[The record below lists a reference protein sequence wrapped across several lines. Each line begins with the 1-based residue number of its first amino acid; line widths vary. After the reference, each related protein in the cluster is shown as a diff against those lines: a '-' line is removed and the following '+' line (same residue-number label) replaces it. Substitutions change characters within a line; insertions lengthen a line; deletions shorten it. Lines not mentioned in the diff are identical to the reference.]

1 MENPETMDMFLR
13 CRGRDHGERPLLG
26 GIITVG
32 VVALLLLLAAPVA
45 AAPPLGDLTI
55 PANRVPNWY
64 LPTLVDTSGWTVTPV
79 HAVNCAD
86 NTTEDATV
94 IRNAISAASANTIL
108 QLDAS
113 CTYNIQSG
121 GGIAMSKSNL
131 LLRGGGM
138 NSTIIHWGVS
148 SDNGCYMGSP
158 NMFGTGMGT
167 GSGFLNFCGTTGT
180 GAAINWNAG
189 YTKGATS
196 ITVADDSTLS
206 VGDWLGLV
214 SEFPAELEFGN
225 TSSSA
230 NGGRHIELLKIA
242 VKRPGGQANVLTLDR
257 PLRNDNTD
265 ATVEHQVVYKWN
277 PVQNSGV
284 ESLTIRPY
292 DATSDSK
299 LLAFSNA
306 AYVWATDVRIDGANS
321 IHMNFTRA
329 ARSVVNRGYF
339 NDLKFTP
346 FDESSISFG
355 ALAVDNVVMNSI
367 FIRNAVDVKF
377 ESACSGNLWIYNY
390 QRRFSTP
397 RKCDGTGGT
406 GPWAER
412 AIFLHGMANES
423 LIEGNDTECQFGVD
437 NWWGTQQYRN
447 TAYRNRQGVVTMG
460 GSTAEGWGFGNEI
473 NNSGPLAFSMNYIMN
488 TVTRF
493 YRVNAGVGS
502 TFDAV
507 GNPTGTYNLWLER
520 NLIKGALNL
529 VPRSDTTSV
538 NNVASSNG
546 PVSWSGFSAPASL
559 VYAAKPTWWTIAS
572 PWPGIGADVDTI
584 GGTMHK
590 LPAQC
595 RYEGSTTGDCAGSV
609 APLGSP
615 GRPFLMP

>member
-1 MENPETMDMFLR
+1 MKY
-13 CRGRDHGERPLLG
+13 
-26 GIITVG
+26 
-32 VVALLLLLAAPVA
+32 LLAALSILVA
-45 AAPPLGDLTI
+45 SSAWAGSQNLGDLTI
-55 PANRVPNWY
+55 SADRVPDWY
-64 LPTLVDTSGWTVTPV
+64 IPTLVDTSGWTVTAV
-79 HAVNCAD
+79 HAVDCTD

-94 IRNAISAASANTIL
+94 IRNAITAAAANTIL

-113 CTYNIQSG
+113 CTYNIQGGSG
-121 GGIAMSKSNL
+121 IVMSKSNV

-138 NSTIIHWGVS
+138 DSTIIHWGVS
-148 SDNGCYMGSP
+148 SNAGCYIGPP
-158 NMFGTGMGT
+158 NMFGGGMGT
-167 GSGFLNFCGTTGT
+167 GDGYLNFCGTTGT
-180 GAAINWNAG
+180 GSAINWNAG
-189 YTKGATS
+189 YTRGTTN

-206 VGDWLGLV
+206 VGDWLGLT
-214 SEFPAELEFGN
+214 SGYPAELGFGDS
-225 TSSSA
+225 SSSA

-242 VKRPGGQANVLTLDR
+242 VRRPGGAANVLTLDR
-257 PLRNDNTD
+257 PLRSDNTN
-265 ATVEHQVVYKWN
+265 ATYEHQVVYKWN

-292 DATSDSK
+292 VATSDSK
-299 LLAFSNA
+299 LISFTNA
-306 AYVWATDVRIDGANS
+306 AYCWATDVRIDAANS
-321 IHMNFTRA
+321 IHLLVNRA
-329 ARSVVNRGYF
+329 ARNVVNRGYF

-346 FDESSISFG
+346 FDESSISF
-355 ALAVDNVVMNSI
+355 ASAAYDNVVMNSI
-367 FIRNAVDVKF
+367 FVRNAVDVKF
-377 ESACSGNLWIYNY
+377 ESAASGNAWLYNY

-412 AIFLHGMANES
+412 AIFLHGLANES

-460 GSTAEGWGFGNEI
+460 ASVAEGWGFANEI
-473 NNSGPLAFSMNYIMN
+473 NNSGPLTFLPNYILN

-507 GNPTGTYNLWLER
+507 GNATGTHNLWLER

-538 NNVASSNG
+538 SNVASSNG
-546 PVSWSGFSAPASL
+546 PTSWGLSFPASL
-559 VYAAKPTWWTIAS
+559 VYTSKPSWWTISS
-572 PWPGIGADVDTI
+572 PWPAIGADVDTI

-590 LPAQC
+590 IPAQC
-595 RYEGSTTGDCAGSV
+595 RYEGSTTGDCTPTTATIFL
-609 APLGSP
+609 APV
-615 GRPFLMP
+615 RAN